1 MNTSFIP
8 HIGIAISIGGIIYKV
23 GQQSEKLQIIGMKVE
38 AQESKEIH
46 DNDNICEIKNQM
58 TILKTDISYIKNDI
72 HEIKNEIK
80 KK

>member
-1 MNTSFIP
+1 
-8 HIGIAISIGGIIYKV
+8 
-23 GQQSEKLQIIGMKVE
+23 MKVE